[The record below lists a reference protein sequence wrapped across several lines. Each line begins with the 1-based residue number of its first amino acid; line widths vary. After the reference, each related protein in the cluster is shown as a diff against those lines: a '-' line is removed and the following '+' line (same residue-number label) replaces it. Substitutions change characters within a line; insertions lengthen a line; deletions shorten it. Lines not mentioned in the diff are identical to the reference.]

1 MEIAILGLGCFWGPE
16 IKFSKIDGVIR
27 TEGGYCGGNSSSTTY
42 KEVCTGKTNHAEVV
56 KLEFDEKV
64 ISFKKILDLFFKMH
78 DPTQKDMQYPDVGTQ
93 YRSEIFYE
101 TEKQNQEASEVLQDG
116 ESVEKTLSII
126 ELITSGG
133 TAGMVII
140 AVLILMLIF
149 TLYIYFERILTIKEA
164 SKIDANFM
172 NQIKDYVSNGKIDSA
187 QNLCST
193 VNSPVSR
200 LISKGVSRI
209 GKPLEDIN
217 TAIENAGR
225 LEIYNL
231 EKNVSVLATISGAAP
246 MIGFLGTV
254 IGMILSIFE
263 IANSGGSIDI
273 KTLADGLYTAMTTTV
288 AGLIV
293 GIVAYIAYN
302 HLVVKTDKVVYQME
316 ANSLEFLDLL
326 NEPS

>member
-1 MEIAILGLGCFWGPE
+1 MISTLIQETAQAVDPLL
-16 IKFSKIDGVIR
+16 
-27 TEGGYCGGNSSSTTY
+27 EG
-42 KEVCTGKTNHAEVV
+42 E
-56 KLEFDEKV
+56 
-64 ISFKKILDLFFKMH
+64 
-78 DPTQKDMQYPDVGTQ
+78 P
-93 YRSEIFYE
+93 
-101 TEKQNQEASEVLQDG
+101 
-116 ESVEKTLSII
+116 VEKTLSII
-126 ELITSGG
+126 ELVTTGG
-133 TAGMVII
+133 TAGIIII
-140 AVLILMLIF
+140 ALLFVLLIMAV
-149 TLYIYFERILTIKEA
+149 YIYFERIFAIKEA
-164 SKIDANFM
+164 SKIDSNFM
-172 NQIKDYVSNGKIDSA
+172 NQIKDYVSNGKIESA
-187 QNLCST
+187 QNLCTT
-193 VNSPVSR
+193 VDSPVSR

-209 GKPLEDIN
+209 GKPLDDIN

-225 LEIYNL
+225 LEIYSL

-288 AGLIV
+288 GGLIV

-316 ANSLEFLDLL
+316 AHSLEFLDLL